1 MIDYEAENWVKIILS
16 VRGSVLPRLTVR
28 MLIAGVIGGVALL
41 IDKWNDF
48 HIEPTAHALIGVAL
62 GLLLVFRTNASY
74 DRFWEGRKLVGRL
87 VIAARDLMRQVV
99 TYVDDVD
106 GHREHLRRKILAF
119 YYLSVQR
126 LREEDDLGE
135 LEEVLTG
142 EERAVLE
149 EVTHRPQVVATWI
162 SARLARMVEHH
173 EAHVTELRLNRMDQ
187 TLSELNE
194 ALAGCER
201 IRFTPVPFAYA
212 QHIKVFLALF
222 CYTAPFAMVHGMVWW
237 TPVASAVLA
246 LALFGI
252 DEIGVEIED
261 PFGDDPNDLPME
273 DIGEALEK
281 STLEMMNAEPHG
293 RVAPA
298 ASSPS
303 REPRLS
309 VGGKE
314 RVESTL
320 QGVGEPLA

>member
-28 MLIAGVIGGVALL
+28 MLLAGAIGGIALA

-106 GHREHLRRKILAF
+106 GHRHHLRRKIIAY
-119 YYLSVQR
+119 YYLAVQR
-126 LREEDDLGE
+126 LREEDDLSE
-135 LEEVLTG
+135 LDEVLTAQ
-142 EERAVLE
+142 ERVLLE
-149 EVTHRPQVVATWI
+149 DVSHRPQVVATWI

-187 TLSELNE
+187 TLSEMNE

-237 TPVASAVLA
+237 TPVAAAVLA

-273 DIGEALEK
+273 EIGEGLEK
-281 STLEMMNAEPHG
+281 STLEMMSVQPHDVVQPSG
-293 RVAPA
+293 
-298 ASSPS
+298 SSLD
-303 REPRLS
+303 REPAFA
-309 VGGKE
+309 VGAPE
-314 RVESTL
+314 SVESA
-320 QGVGEPLA
+320 P